1 MLLKFDG
8 NINVQDA
15 DERQIP
21 SLQGGSLGSLHTMGD
36 KMRINLVNNASV
48 LMTSREELAEHGVLV
63 AEITA
68 RVIHPDSNGLM
79 GVHIVMGDDLSPA
92 CNQTLEPLCDGGGY
106 NNYDLEVVDR
116 MGSDSFQPDHGV
128 MISKTKDADRPA
140 PFQWTIDANPQD
152 IRLIDFYR
160 ANGSAQYITVGDY
173 RQLADALFH
182 AGTRSGSEYEYIDEA
197 NGLHFYVISPSRDE
211 DGVLSYTVGVRSLG
225 VTSETAR
232 SVKLNKGKLVRS
244 NGSGKDGDDLIA
256 TCTFDL
262 KNNAKSKKGAPSYMR
277 SDVYRLSTEVEGK
290 GWKAE
295 LPNALATAEEGEW
308 VTVTVAVAAD
318 KHAVNQGKVWL
329 TATSE
334 SDEDVS
340 VTKECKLRK

>member
-1 MLLKFDG
+1 
-8 NINVQDA
+8 
-15 DERQIP
+15 
-21 SLQGGSLGSLHTMGD
+21 MGD
-36 KMRINLVNNASV
+36 KMRIDLVNNASV
-48 LMTSREELAEHGVLV
+48 LMTSREELAEHGLLV
-63 AEITA
+63 ADITA
-68 RVIHPDSNGLM
+68 RVIHPDGNGLM
-79 GVHIVMGDDLSPA
+79 GVHVVIGDDLSPA

-140 PFQWTIDANPQD
+140 PFQWVIDANPED

-160 ANGSAQYITVGDY
+160 ANGSAQYITIGDY

-182 AGTRSGSEYEYIDEA
+182 AGTRSGSEYEHVDEA
-197 NGLHFYVISPSRDE
+197 NSLHFYVINPSRDE
-211 DGVLSYTVGVRSLG
+211 DGVLSYTVGVRSLNS
-225 VTSETAR
+225 TYEAKR
-232 SVKLNKGKLVRS
+232 SVKLDKGKLS
-244 NGSGKDGDDLIA
+244 IPKGYKQSGDEFVA

-262 KNNAKSKKGAPSYMR
+262 KNNGKGKKSSPDYLR
-277 SDVYRLSTEVEGK
+277 SDIYRLSTEVKGEG
-290 GWKAE
+290 WTAV
-295 LPNALATAEEGEW
+295 LPNALATAEEGKS
-308 VTVTVAVAAD
+308 VTVTVAIRGG
-318 KHAVNQGKVWL
+318 KGAVKQGKVLL

>member
-1 MLLKFDG
+1 
-8 NINVQDA
+8 
-15 DERQIP
+15 
-21 SLQGGSLGSLHTMGD
+21 MGD
-36 KMRINLVNNASV
+36 KMRIDLVNNASV
-48 LMTSREELAEHGVLV
+48 LMTSREELAKHGLLV
-63 AEITA
+63 ADITA
-68 RVIHPDSNGLM
+68 RVIHPDGKGLM
-79 GVHIVMGDDLSPA
+79 GVHVVMGDDLSPA
-92 CNQTLEPLCDGGGY
+92 CNQTVDPLCDGGAY

-140 PFQWTIDANPQD
+140 PFQWVIDANPQD

-160 ANGSAQYITVGDY
+160 ANGTAQYITIGDY

-182 AGTRSGSEYEYIDEA
+182 AGTRS
-197 NGLHFYVISPSRDE
+197 GLHFYVISPSRDE
-211 DGVLSYTVGVRSLG
+211 DGVLSYKVGVRSLDSA
-225 VTSETAR
+225 SETER
-232 SVKLNKGKLVRS
+232 SVKLDKGKLS
-244 NGSGKDGDDLIA
+244 ASSGKDDAFVA

-262 KNNAKSKKGAPSYMR
+262 KNNAKGKKAAPEYMR
-277 SDVYRLSTEVEGK
+277 SDIYRLSTEVEGK

-295 LPNALATAEEGEW
+295 LPNALATAEEGKT
-308 VTVTVAVAAD
+308 VTVTVAVGAD
-318 KHAVNQGKVWL
+318 KNAVKQGKVWL

>member
-1 MLLKFDG
+1 
-8 NINVQDA
+8 
-15 DERQIP
+15 
-21 SLQGGSLGSLHTMGD
+21 LHTMGD
-36 KMRINLVNNASV
+36 KIRINLVNNASV
-48 LMTSREELAEHGVLV
+48 LMTSREELAEHGLLV

-68 RVIHPDSNGLM
+68 RVIHPDGNGLM
-79 GVHIVMGDDLSPA
+79 GVHVVMGDDRSPA
-92 CNQTLEPLCDGGGY
+92 CNQTVDPLCDGGAY

-140 PFQWTIDANPQD
+140 PFQWVIDANPQD

-160 ANGSAQYITVGDY
+160 ANGTAQYITIGDY

-182 AGTRSGSEYEYIDEA
+182 AGTRSDSEYEYVDEA
-197 NGLHFYVISPSRDE
+197 NGLHFYVISPSRDA
-211 DGVLSYTVGVRSLG
+211 DGVLSYKVGVRSLDSAS
-225 VTSETAR
+225 VTER
-232 SVKLNKGKLVRS
+232 SVKLDKGKLS
-244 NGSGKDGDDLIA
+244 AFSGNDDTSVA

-262 KNNAKSKKGAPSYMR
+262 KNNAKGKKGAPEYMR
-277 SDVYRLSTEVEGK
+277 SDIYRLSTEVEGK

-295 LPNALATAEEGEW
+295 LSNALATAEEGKT
-308 VTVTVAVAAD
+308 VTVTVAVGAD
-318 KHAVNQGKVWL
+318 KDAVKQGKVWL

>member
-1 MLLKFDG
+1 
-8 NINVQDA
+8 
-15 DERQIP
+15 
-21 SLQGGSLGSLHTMGD
+21 MGD

-48 LMTSREELAEHGVLV
+48 LMTSREELAEHGLLV

-68 RVIHPDSNGLM
+68 RVIHPDGNGLM
-79 GVHIVMGDDLSPA
+79 GVHVVMGEDLSPA
-92 CNQTLEPLCDGGGY
+92 CNQTIDPLCDGGAY

-140 PFQWTIDANPQD
+140 PFQWVIDANPQD

-160 ANGSAQYITVGDY
+160 ANGTAQYITIGDY

-182 AGTRSGSEYEYIDEA
+182 
-197 NGLHFYVISPSRDE
+197 FYVISPSRDA
-211 DGVLSYTVGVRSLG
+211 DGVLSYKVGVRSLDSA
-225 VTSETAR
+225 SETER
-232 SVKLNKGKLVRS
+232 SVKLDKGKLSAS
-244 NGSGKDGDDLIA
+244 NGKDDAFVA
-256 TCTFDL
+256 TCAFDL
-262 KNNAKSKKGAPSYMR
+262 KNNAKGKKGAPEYMR
-277 SDVYRLSTEVEGK
+277 SDIYRLSTEVEGK

-295 LPNALATAEEGEW
+295 LPNALATAEEGKT
-308 VTVTVAVAAD
+308 VTVTVAVGAD
-318 KHAVNQGKVWL
+318 KDAVRQGKVWL
-329 TATSE
+329 TVTSE

>member
-1 MLLKFDG
+1 
-8 NINVQDA
+8 
-15 DERQIP
+15 
-21 SLQGGSLGSLHTMGD
+21 MGD
-36 KMRINLVNNASV
+36 KMRIDLVNNASV
-48 LMTSREELAEHGVLV
+48 LMTSREELTEHGLLV
-63 AEITA
+63 ADITA
-68 RVIHPDSNGLM
+68 RVIHPDGNGLM
-79 GVHIVMGDDLSPA
+79 GVHIVIGNDLSPA

-106 NNYDLEVVDR
+106 NNYDLEVIDR

-128 MISKTKDADRPA
+128 MISKTKDNDRPA

-160 ANGSAQYITVGDY
+160 ANGTAQYVTIGDY

-197 NGLHFYVISPSRDE
+197 NGLHFYVISPSRDA
-211 DGVLSYTVGVRSLG
+211 DGVLSYTVGVRSLDAA
-225 VTSETAR
+225 SETER
-232 SVKLNKGKLVRS
+232 SVKLDKGKLSRH
-244 NGSGKDGDDLIA
+244 GKDDDDFVA

-262 KNNAKSKKGAPSYMR
+262 KNNAKGKKGSPEHFR
-277 SDVYRLSTEVEGK
+277 SDIYRLSTEVEGE
-290 GWKAE
+290 GWTAE
-295 LPNALATAEEGEW
+295 LPNALATAVEGKT
-308 VTVTVAVAAD
+308 VTVTVAVGAKKDAA
-318 KHAVNQGKVWL
+318 KQGKVWL

>member
-1 MLLKFDG
+1 
-8 NINVQDA
+8 
-15 DERQIP
+15 
-21 SLQGGSLGSLHTMGD
+21 MGD
-36 KMRINLVNNASV
+36 KMRIDLVNNASV
-48 LMTSREELAEHGVLV
+48 LMTSREELVEHGLLV
-63 AEITA
+63 ADITA
-68 RVIHPDSNGLM
+68 RVIHPNGNGLM
-79 GVHIVMGDDLSPA
+79 GVHVVMGDDLSPA

-140 PFQWTIDANPQD
+140 PFQWMIDANPQD

-160 ANGSAQYITVGDY
+160 ANGTAQYITIGDY

-182 AGTRSGSEYEYIDEA
+182 AGTRSGSEYEYVDEA
-197 NGLHFYVISPSRDE
+197 NGLHFYVINPSRDE
-211 DGVLSYTVGVRSLG
+211 DGVLSYTVGVRSLNS
-225 VTSETAR
+225 TYEAER
-232 SVKLNKGKLVRS
+232 SVKMDKGKLKQPS
-244 NGSGKDGDDLIA
+244 GYTKDNGEFVT

-262 KNNAKSKKGAPSYMR
+262 KNNAKGKKGAPDYMR
-277 SDVYRLSTEVEGK
+277 SDIYRLSTEVEGE
-290 GWKAE
+290 GWAAV
-295 LPNALATAEEGEW
+295 LPNALATAEEGKTT
-308 VTVTVAVAAD
+308 TVTVAVRGEKD
-318 KHAVNQGKVWL
+318 AVKQGKVWL